1 MGTVLVC
8 GSFLFLGTLLFQPVG
23 FCTQERM
30 TAPPAESAAYGKIL
44 RKCGACKV
52 IVAFCSPD
60 CCAHLAG

>member
-23 FCTQERM
+23 FCTRERM
-30 TAPPAESAAYGKIL
+30 TAPPAEKRSLWQNLAEMWRMQSYRRIL
-44 RKCGACKV
+44 LSG
-52 IVAFCSPD
+52 